1 MTTGS
6 RGGLDGKEV
15 AFDFS
20 PGSLPL
26 FEWLIGLLPSSLHFK
41 GGT

>member
-1 MTTGS
+1 MTTG
-6 RGGLDGKEV
+6 REGGLAGKEV

-20 PGSLPL
+20 PGPLPV
-26 FEWLIGLLPSSLHFK
+26 FGWLIGLLPSSVHFK